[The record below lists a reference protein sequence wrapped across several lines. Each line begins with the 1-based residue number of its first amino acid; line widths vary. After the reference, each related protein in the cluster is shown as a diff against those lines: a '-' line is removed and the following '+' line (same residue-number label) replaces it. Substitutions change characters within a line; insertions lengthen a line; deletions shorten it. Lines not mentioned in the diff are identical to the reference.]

1 MKFFFSVFMSV
12 YSISGGRF
20 DRNTMITFGRNLDV
34 FSAFWK
40 LFLETLFTYALRKIN
55 GKQKNLR
62 IIDFEQYYFVF
73 F

>member
-1 MKFFFSVFMSV
+1 MSV

-34 FSAFWK
+34 FGTFWK